1 MTKPCTTAF
10 VLFANNK
17 DKPCNSH
24 KSETA
29 ADEQVTFIST
39 RLPEMMLIVNFELGW
54 LFRRR
59 GDREGRSSQLGSG
72 KYLSMWFR
80 SLEGD
85 QRAMAFT
92 GALSPIT

>member
-17 DKPCNSH
+17 DKPCNPH

-29 ADEQVTFIST
+29 ADEQVTFYQHKV
-39 RLPEMMLIVNFELGW
+39 PEMMLIVNFELGW

-59 GDREGRSSQLGSG
+59 VTEKAEAPSWALGS
-72 KYLSMWFR
+72 
-80 SLEGD
+80 
-85 QRAMAFT
+85 
-92 GALSPIT
+92 I